1 MTRMSV
7 AQYVDH
13 TQVYQRLSS
22 LDWREPTAMPTSQH
36 VLLVDD
42 DPIFLASIAEAL
54 RQSRY
59 RVTTAEHFAAALSL
73 LESTDK
79 PDILIA
85 NIVMPRGINGVALA
99 RMARLRHPLVA
110 AIFLAG
116 YSVPELEQ
124 MAFGPVLRK
133 PVEPAQLIAALEA
146 ERARRAGETS
156 PRPESQQP
164 PCFAATGD

>member
-1 MTRMSV
+1 MTRI
-7 AQYVDH
+7 
-13 TQVYQRLSS
+13 
-22 LDWREPTAMPTSQH
+22 TAMPTNH

-42 DPIFLASIAEAL
+42 DPTFLVCIAEAL

-79 PDILIA
+79 PDVLIA

-99 RMARLRHPLVA
+99 RMARLRHPPVA
-110 AIFLAG
+110 TIFLTG
-116 YSVPELEQ
+116 YAVPELEQ

-133 PVEPAQLIAALEA
+133 PIEPAQLIAALEA
-146 ERARRAGETS
+146 EHAKRAGETS
-156 PRPESQQP
+156 PSHRVP
-164 PCFAATGD
+164 AAPRYADTGD